1 MPGTIA
7 VLGLGEAGGHLAR
20 DLAAAGAVVRAYDPA
35 VTVASAGTATSGSS
49 DTAAPEL
56 GTTAAVPGAIAD
68 ATGSVTDPAVAT
80 ASRPGAAALTGASE
94 PGATVS
100 GVAAA
105 TAPRTS
111 RPGAT
116 TDTTGATASGAE
128 ASTAPASTTS
138 KPGATTAP
146 AGATAGGVGA
156 TTAPPDI
163 TPSRPSATT
172 DTTGATASGAGA
184 SAAPAGITTSRLG
197 AAAGEAGAGAAIA
210 GVILTGSEAE
220 AADGADLVLS
230 VNSASAALDALR
242 AGLAGLRPGAVW
254 ADLNTASPGTKRR
267 LAALAAEHGVPF
279 ADVAIMAPV
288 PGRGLSVP
296 MLTSG
301 NAAEAVAAA
310 LNGFGA
316 AVDVLPGEAGVA
328 AERKLL
334 RSVFFKGMSAA
345 VVEALQAARA
355 AGCEDWLRD
364 VIVGELTAAGAGT
377 VDRLVTGSYRH
388 AVRRTA
394 EMAAAAEM
402 LGELDVR
409 ADVAAAARDQLRFIA
424 GSQDC

>member
-35 VTVASAGTATSGSS
+35 VTAASTGTATSGSS

-56 GTTAAVPGAIAD
+56 GTTAALPDAIAD
-68 ATGSVTDPAVAT
+68 ATGAITDTAVAT
-80 ASRPGAAALTGASE
+80 ASRPGAAAPTDASE

-105 TAPRTS
+105 TAPPTS

-146 AGATAGGVGA
+146 AGVTADGVGA
-156 TTAPPDI
+156 TT
-163 TPSRPSATT
+163 SR
-172 DTTGATASGAGA
+172 AGA
-184 SAAPAGITTSRLG
+184 SAAPAGITTGRLG
-197 AAAGEAGAGAAIA
+197 AAASEAGAGAAIA

-242 AGLAGLRPGAVW
+242 AGRAGLRPGAVW
-254 ADLNTASPGTKRR
+254 ADLNTASPGTKRQ